1 MFSFSFSRL
10 DVKCSF
16 SADLEI
22 VFSCSSSTKLSSF
35 RNMIFPQSE
44 TVFKNLLMNF
54 KTVFQT
60 YPKEKI
66 SLMILAKCLECL
78 FQDMSG
84 YINCFFLKVFPIL
97 TSQKFEILELLGN
110 HVMVIKTS
118 LVIEQLDVLFNKDFK
133 LHYISPLRMR
143 LEGGTKTLSHNETIQ
158 NILQCTISRLQTNKI
173 PHKLKP
179 KNSTIWVRV
188 FSIHNV
194 IASIIDIETWRKSVV
209 AHSQK
214 SLGLM
219 GQLIRLCKWEECEKK
234 YAISDNW
241 NCSNNMLILKHS
253 LKISENN
260 LMFQF
265 SVFIL
270 EREELWFARIIL
282 NDYCIHFNII
292 CDWWITLWNVFCLS
306 NWISLELTLNSIRW
320 APKKRPHNRQ
330 CIKKILFISV
340 SRVFHE
346 QWELLKKFILSNK
359 FFHWFSLVYELWNFN
374 GHTNTD
380 LLDLHSIN

>member
-1 MFSFSFSRL
+1 MRRYSKTFLWISRQFFRL
-10 DVKCSF
+10 IRKKKYRWWFLQSVWNVCFRIWVDI
-16 SADLEI
+16 LI
-22 VFSCSSSTKLSSF
+22 V
-35 RNMIFPQSE
+35 
-44 TVFKNLLMNF
+44 
-54 KTVFQT
+54 
-60 YPKEKI
+60 
-66 SLMILAKCLECL
+66 
-78 FQDMSG
+78 
-84 YINCFFLKVFPIL
+84 FFLKVFPIL

-110 HVMVIKTS
+110 HVMVVKTS